1 MNMQNNGKNE
11 EGLRYSRL
19 NLLAEIRRRK
29 RLLAVYLHI
38 LFGDKFL
45 KSI

>member
-1 MNMQNNGKNE
+1 MQNNGKNL
-11 EGLRYSRL
+11 EGLGYSLL
-19 NLLAEIRRRK
+19 NLLAKIRRRK
-29 RLLAVYLHI
+29 RLLAVYLDI